1 MLFDVILN
9 IKKIDF
15 TKPNVLITH
24 QFIAGNSEVMRSE
37 SETVLSVGGTEIIDV
52 SLVKQFDYVGFG
64 HIHAPQKYQL
74 KLFAIVAV

>member
-1 MLFDVILN
+1 
-9 IKKIDF
+9 
-15 TKPNVLITH
+15 
-24 QFIAGNSEVMRSE
+24 MRSE

-52 SLVKQFDYVGFG
+52 SLVKQFDYVALG